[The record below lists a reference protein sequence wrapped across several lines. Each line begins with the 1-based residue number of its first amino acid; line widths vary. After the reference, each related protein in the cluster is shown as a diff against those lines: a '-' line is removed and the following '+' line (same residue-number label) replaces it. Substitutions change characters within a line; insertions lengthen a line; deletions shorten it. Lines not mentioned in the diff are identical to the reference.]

1 MMGGRKKAQDIYVRN
16 DKCEGVKFLRL
27 QESRRREKKTP
38 GVTEKG
44 LEGLEDVRER
54 GGDMEGA
61 EGC

>member
-1 MMGGRKKAQDIYVRN
+1 MRRCQISEAS
-16 DKCEGVKFLRL
+16 GVAPER
-27 QESRRREKKTP
+27 KKTP